1 MSDLALYAVEA
12 RVEATHWWFVGR
24 RKLFARELAA
34 VSPVANA
41 RVLDVG
47 TGAGSNLR
55 MLRDAGYHNVVGL
68 DASDAAISFCAKKG
82 FDIVRKGDICEMPF
96 GDGSMDIILATDV
109 VEHVDDD
116 ARAVREIERVLAPGG
131 TALLT
136 VPAFQC
142 LWGLQDEKA
151 FHKRRYRLREF
162 ERLLMSAGLVPVKRY
177 YFNYLL
183 FVPLWLA
190 RQVFRIFKVTA
201 DSESEINT
209 PLLNLILSG
218 VFAVDTATARFIKP
232 PFGVSILAVVKKGPA
247 HD

>member
-12 RVEATHWWFVGR
+12 RVEETHWWFVGR
-24 RKLFARELAA
+24 RRLFARELAA
-34 VSPVANA
+34 ISPSLNP
-41 RVLDVG
+41 RVLDIG

-55 MLRDAGYHNVVGL
+55 MLRDLGYRNVVGL
-68 DASDAAISFCAKKG
+68 DASDSAIDFCAIKG
-82 FDIVRKGDICEMPF
+82 FDTVHKGDICNMPF
-96 GDGSMDIILATDV
+96 GDGSMDLILATDV
-109 VEHVDDD
+109 IEHVDAD

-162 ERLLMSAGLVPVKRY
+162 ERLLRASGLGLVKRY

-183 FVPLWLA
+183 FGPLWLA
-190 RQVFRIFKVTA
+190 RKLFRIFNVSPA
-201 DSESEINT
+201 SEGEINT
-209 PLLNLILSG
+209 RFLNALFGGI
-218 VFAVDTATARFIKP
+218 FAVDTATAGLIKP
-232 PFGVSILAVVKKGPA
+232 PFGVSILAVVAKRPA
-247 HD
+247 GN